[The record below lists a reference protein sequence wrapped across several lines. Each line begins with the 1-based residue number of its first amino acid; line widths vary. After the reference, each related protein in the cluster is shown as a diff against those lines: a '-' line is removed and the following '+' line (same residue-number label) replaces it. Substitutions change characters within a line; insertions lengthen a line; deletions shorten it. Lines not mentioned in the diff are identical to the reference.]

1 MVRAA
6 LTLALALAAALP
18 SSAQTPDGVPVTS
31 ELVVAKCGSCHKADE
46 QKRMSRISYR
56 RTTPEGW
63 ELTVKRM
70 IGLNHVA
77 IEPAEA
83 RAIIKYLSDNHGLA
97 PEEARAVQFEAE
109 HRLVDFTYEA
119 DRETAVVCS
128 SCHSIGRVMTQ
139 RRNKEEWEL
148 LLSMHRG
155 YYPLV
160 DNQPMNDGQGF
171 RRNRALPSEPGPD
184 GRPPDAR
191 QPMERIV
198 EHLSKTYPLTSAA
211 WTDWAAARQPA
222 GLAGTWAMSGYIA
235 GKGPVYGVVAITAD
249 PQAAD
254 TFVTESKYTVAGSGE
269 TAVRKGRGVVYG
281 GFQWR
286 GRSAEAGA
294 EPWRETMF
302 VERAQAEIT
311 GRWFGGAYDELGADV
326 RLVRIGASPII
337 LGPSTPALKT
347 GTSTAALR
355 IYGANLPAR
364 LRADQVSLGQGI
376 TVTKIVSST
385 ADGVTLAV
393 EVAATAAP
401 GPRDLLVAGAHRAS
415 ALTVYDKVDSIRV
428 TPQAGLARV
437 GGAVFPK
444 QVQQFEAIAFHN
456 GPDGQA
462 NTKDDWNLGLVSGA
476 TWAMEEYAA
485 TFGDDDLKFV
495 GALDVSSGL
504 FTPNLDGPNPARTGE
519 RNNIGDVWVVASV
532 AADPARGIAAPI
544 RARGHL
550 VVAPPVY
557 VKWSATGVGQ

>member
-1 MVRAA
+1 
-6 LTLALALAAALP
+6 
-18 SSAQTPDGVPVTS
+18 
-31 ELVVAKCGSCHKADE
+31 
-46 QKRMSRISYR
+46 
-56 RTTPEGW
+56 
-63 ELTVKRM
+63 
-70 IGLNHVA
+70 
-77 IEPAEA
+77 
-83 RAIIKYLSDNHGLA
+83 
-97 PEEARAVQFEAE
+97 
-109 HRLVDFTYEA
+109 
-119 DRETAVVCS
+119 
-128 SCHSIGRVMTQ
+128 
-139 RRNKEEWEL
+139 
-148 LLSMHRG
+148 MHRG

-171 RRNRALPSEPGPD
+171 RRNRALPAEPGPD

-235 GKGPVYGVVAITAD
+235 GKGPVFGVVAITAD

-254 TFVTESKYTVAGSGE
+254 SFVTESKYTVAGSGE
-269 TAVRKGRGVVYG
+269 TVVRKGRGVVYA

-326 RLVRIGASPII
+326 RLVRIGAEPDRPWPQRAGAEDRHVE
-337 LGPSTPALKT
+337 L
-347 GTSTAALR
+347 AALR

-364 LRADQVSLGQGI
+364 LRPDQVSLGQGI

-385 ADGVTLAV
+385 PDSVTLAV

-444 QVQQFEAIAFHN
+444 QVQQFEAVAFHN
-456 GPDGQA
+456 GPDGQP

-476 TWAMEEYAA
+476 AWAMEEYAA
-485 TFGDDDLKFV
+485 TFDDDDLKFV
-495 GALDVSSGL
+495 GALDASSGL

-532 AADPARGIAAPI
+532 AADPARGIAAPM